1 MTLIYVKSI
10 LTDDDLSKIKRK
22 TMGVKQSIEK
32 QKKLFYLFLKFTLNS
47 SFSSLCFLYTVIFL
61 TFCLNLLLLRSS
73 SKSTMFGS
81 VQYILANVTLDWE
94 NFLWNLV
101 HLSSGNPLNNWDV
114 SLLVYSLCQ
123 RLFQPFLLKWRL
135 HFGSH

>member
-1 MTLIYVKSI
+1 
-10 LTDDDLSKIKRK
+10 
-22 TMGVKQSIEK
+22 MGVKQSIEK

-81 VQYILANVTLDWE
+81 VQYILANVTLD
-94 NFLWNLV
+94 
-101 HLSSGNPLNNWDV
+101 
-114 SLLVYSLCQ
+114 
-123 RLFQPFLLKWRL
+123 
-135 HFGSH
+135 